1 MENQSADAILQ
12 YLSDPNLIPLGSS
25 TFLESIISLCFAG
38 LFGWLISLIYTRFSH
53 SLTGGRRVKGAL
65 LPLTLIVFLT
75 ISIIKS
81 SLALSLG
88 LVGALSIVRFRTPIK
103 DPEDLVFLFLAI
115 VAGLGF
121 GANQNM
127 FTSLGLG
134 VILTLVIVRSAL
146 NTRSSQSSS
155 VQDEYSVVLDWPK
168 TAGVNFEQVI
178 ISLSEICDYVSLI
191 RFDSLKDKSSL
202 VLQLAVKETASIEL
216 VVASLNKLDSN
227 IEVQIADAGV
237 DW

>member
-1 MENQSADAILQ
+1 MENQSADAILK
-12 YLSDPNLIPLGSS
+12 YLSGPNLIPLGAS

-38 LFGWLISLIYTRFSH
+38 LFGWLISLVYTRFSH

-121 GANQNM
+121 GANQNT

-134 VILTLVIVRSAL
+134 VILALVIVRSAL

-168 TAGVNFEQVI
+168 TAAVNFEQVI
-178 ISLSEICDYVSLI
+178 ISLSEICDYVSLV